1 MRRMPF
7 SIAFVVLIS
16 ASAALAADAVTINRA
31 SPSVEHRKFDRNNPP
46 SDMPQLEPQEAAVT
60 KSVYGIGTQ
69 FSVQLEGEQKKL
81 GKSVARVK
89 VTSVSVDVSLKI
101 TVWLP
106 HDASRVIA
114 DHEEG
119 HRKLSEY
126 FYKDAEK
133 IARNVAQGYVGK
145 VYEGQGTDT
154 EAATRSA
161 IDKAINELSQKYM
174 GQTQSLSVKANAV
187 FDELTQ
193 HSRNQKISVEKA
205 MKDSIDRAMKEKE
218 TK

>member
-1 MRRMPF
+1 MP
-7 SIAFVVLIS
+7 
-16 ASAALAADAVTINRA
+16 
-31 SPSVEHRKFDRNNPP
+31 P
-46 SDMPQLEPQEAAVT
+46 LEPQEAAVT

-69 FSVQLEGEQKKL
+69 FSVQLESEQKKI
-81 GKSVARVK
+81 GRTTAKVK
-89 VTSVSVDVSLKI
+89 VTSVNVDVSLKI
-101 TVWLP
+101 TIWLP
-106 HDASRVIA
+106 NDVTRVIS

-133 IARNVAQGYVGK
+133 IARNIAQGYVGK
-145 VYEGQGTDT
+145 VYEAVGADA
-154 EAATRSA
+154 EAASRAA

-174 GQTQSLSVKANAV
+174 GQTQSLSVKANAI

-193 HSRNQKISVEKA
+193 HSRNQKISVQKA
-205 MKDSIDRAMKEKE
+205 MDESIERAKKE